1 MTYCPELN
9 KELLGQL
16 IACRILG
23 NCVGLGSLVSTNI
36 NTIKAGCE
44 ICHSMFEVRQQIDR
58 IFGEEIYLS
67 DFRNNTYNDYL
78 KVLLNPMWVDSQSFC
93 MSGKQRIKLTE
104 SLANWGSL
112 CYTINGLKGMFNEET

>member
-1 MTYCPELN
+1 MKFAIQCSKSGNKLIEFLAKKSTYPT
-9 KELLGQL
+9 
-16 IACRILG
+16 
-23 NCVGLGSLVSTNI
+23 S
-36 NTIKAGCE
+36 E
-44 ICHSMFEVRQQIDR
+44 ITPM
-58 IFGEEIYLS
+58 
-67 DFRNNTYNDYL
+67 YNDYL